1 MAIAAVVFGG
11 LIVMKK
17 FDSLIHTIYY
27 GNTKPITHL
36 ANIRAAETNIRRLQW
51 RILAQ
56 RDPAQTEK
64 LLAQIREKLALSERE
79 WAHYY
84 PAGVSSP
91 DEAELARQLAAD
103 MPRFV
108 AAVHG
113 SLDRLGTGHYD
124 DAMQWLLTVIPF
136 LDHFDELVT
145 KDINANAA
153 QATGFVGMSESTI
166 QVVTGTAVAMLAL
179 VVVGVMTLALR
190 LMRQRDDA
198 VQESIEHLLMVDQV
212 YKMSTDSVIITDK
225 AGTITKVNPAFTK
238 LTGYTEAEVL
248 GRNPS
253 MWSSGRQP
261 PEFYQ
266 EMFRCLEADGSWT
279 GEIWNRR
286 KCGELYLESISI
298 SRIGGAAADEAHYA
312 AICSDITRQKME
324 EEQRE
329 YLATHDPLT
338 DLPNRLLF
346 NERLKHAIA
355 RAHRASSLVAVMF
368 VDLDHFKEINDSL
381 GHQAGDE
388 TLRTVAQRLRGGLRE
403 ADTVARLGGD
413 EFAVILEDL
422 HAHFQIEP
430 IARKLLAAVGEP
442 ILAVGHAVQVT
453 PSIGISV
460 YPDDGVDPRQLVER
474 ADHAMYAAKRAG
486 KNAVRFFEEAVA
498 IVDNVQ

>member
-1 MAIAAVVFGG
+1 MT
-11 LIVMKK
+11 MKEL
-17 FDSLIHTIYY
+17 DSFLHTMYY
-27 GNTKPITHL
+27 GNTEPITHL
-36 ANIRAAETNIRRLQW
+36 ADIRAAETNIRRLQW

-56 RDPAQTEK
+56 RDPAQTNE
-64 LLAQIREKLALSERE
+64 LLAQMREKLALSERE
-79 WAHYY
+79 WALYY

-91 DEAELARQLAAD
+91 REAELARQLVVD

-108 AAVHG
+108 AIIHG
-113 SLDRLGTGHYD
+113 SLDHLGTGNYD
-124 DAMQWLLTVIPF
+124 DAMQWLLTYIPF
-136 LDHFDELVT
+136 LDQMDERIT
-145 KDINANAA
+145 KDIDVNAA
-153 QATGFVGMSESTI
+153 QAASFVAKSASTI
-166 QVVTGTAVAMLAL
+166 RVVTGTAIAIFVLA
-179 VVVGVMTLALR
+179 VIGVMTLALR

-225 AGTITKVNPAFTK
+225 VGTITKVNPAFTK

-261 PEFYQ
+261 PEFYR

-298 SRIGGAAADEAHYA
+298 SRIGGADDAHYA

-413 EFAVILEDL
+413 EFAVVLEDL

-430 IARKLLAAVGEP
+430 IASKLLASVGEP
-442 ILAVGHAVQVT
+442 ILAVGNTVQVT

-460 YPDDGVDPRQLVER
+460 YPDDGVDPRLLVER

-486 KNAVRFFEEAVA
+486 KNAVRFFEEAAAESARAKNEESPMPLVA
-498 IVDNVQ
+498 